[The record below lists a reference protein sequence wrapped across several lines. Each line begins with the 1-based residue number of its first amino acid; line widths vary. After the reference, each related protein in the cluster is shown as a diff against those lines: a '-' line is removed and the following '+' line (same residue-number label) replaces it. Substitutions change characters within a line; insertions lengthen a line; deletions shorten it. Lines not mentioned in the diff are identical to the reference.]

1 MIVQTLLYLAFAL
14 ITHELGHYLVAKAL
28 GFKVSQF
35 HIGMGW
41 ELFKFNKG
49 ETEFLFKIAPFAGH
63 IRLDIDIPNLTRA
76 EKFKSTIVC
85 LAGPAINIVLGLLLI
100 KLDAKLDLMSIMSIL
115 SGVGNLIPI
124 IPGSDGQQFIA
135 YTYSAITHKDK

>member
-1 MIVQTLLYLAFAL
+1 MIVQTLFYLAFAL
-14 ITHELGHYLVAKAL
+14 ITHELGHYLSAKAL

-49 ETEFLFKIAPFAGH
+49 GTECLFKLAPFAGH

-85 LAGPAINIVLGLLLI
+85 LAGPAVNIISGLLLI
-100 KLDAKLDLMSIMSIL
+100 RFDAKLALLCIL
-115 SGVGNLIPI
+115 SGLGNLIPI

-135 YTYSAITHKDK
+135 YTYSAITHKDKV

>member
-41 ELFKFNKG
+41 ELFKFNTG

-85 LAGPAINIVLGLLLI
+85 LAGPAVNIVLGILLFRY
-100 KLDAKLDLMSIMSIL
+100 DAKLALMSL
-115 SGVGNLIPI
+115 FSGLGNLIPI
-124 IPGSDGQQFIA
+124 FPGSDGQQFIA

>member
-85 LAGPAINIVLGLLLI
+85 LAGPAINIVLGLLLFRI
-100 KLDAKLDLMSIMSIL
+100 DAKLALMSL
-115 SGVGNLIPI
+115 FSGLGNLIPI
-124 IPGSDGQQFIA
+124 FPGSDGQQFIA

>member
-1 MIVQTLLYLAFAL
+1 MIAQTLLYLAFAL
-14 ITHELGHYLVAKAL
+14 ITHELGHYLLARAL

-49 ETEFLFKIAPFAGH
+49 GTEFLFKLAPFAGH

-76 EKFKSTIVC
+76 EKFKSTLVC
-85 LAGPAINIVLGLLLI
+85 LAGPAVNIVLGLLLARYDI
-100 KLDAKLDLMSIMSIL
+100 RLALMSIL

-135 YTYSAITHKDK
+135 YTYAAITHKDKR

>member
-1 MIVQTLLYLAFAL
+1 MIVKTLLCLAFAL
-14 ITHELGHYLVAKAL
+14 ITHELGHYLAARAL

-49 ETEFLFKIAPFAGH
+49 GTEFLFKIAPFAGH

-85 LAGPAINIVLGLLLI
+85 LAGPAVNIVLGLLLAKYDI
-100 KLDAKLDLMSIMSIL
+100 KLALLSIL
-115 SGVGNLIPI
+115 SGLGNLIPI

-135 YTYSAITHKDK
+135 YTYSAITHKDKK

>member
-49 ETEFLFKIAPFAGH
+49 ETEFLFKLAPFAGH

-76 EKFKSTIVC
+76 EKLKSTIVC
-85 LAGPAINIVLGLLLI
+85 LAGPAINIVLGILLFRY
-100 KLDAKLDLMSIMSIL
+100 DAKLSLMSIL
-115 SGVGNLIPI
+115 SGLGNLFPL
-124 IPGSDGQQFIA
+124 PGSDGQQFIA